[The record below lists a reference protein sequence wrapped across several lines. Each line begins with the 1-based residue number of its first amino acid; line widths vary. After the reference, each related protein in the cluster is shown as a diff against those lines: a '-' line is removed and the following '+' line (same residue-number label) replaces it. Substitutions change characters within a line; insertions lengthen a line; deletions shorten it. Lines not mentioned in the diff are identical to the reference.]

1 MRITIA
7 TFSAAAML
15 FALSSS
21 LPQSIQPPSEG
32 EKPELDHGDT
42 THPRRLISRGSKE
55 RRDNQVYCSGK
66 TMYDGG
72 TLASDIANATAQFN
86 NYCSDWQDFTPAY
99 VYVNNIQVY
108 VCTQDE
114 LGGICTYP
122 GYVAGIIA
130 QVQAAC
136 GPNKGGW
143 INNANPYQ
151 WNIGLDPAGQSEC
164 VG

>member
-1 MRITIA
+1 MPLRSLTIIARIGKI
-7 TFSAAAML
+7 L
-15 FALSSS
+15 R
-21 LPQSIQPPSEG
+21 QPMS
-32 EKPELDHGDT
+32 
-42 THPRRLISRGSKE
+42 
-55 RRDNQVYCSGK
+55 
-66 TMYDGG
+66 
-72 TLASDIANATAQFN
+72 
-86 NYCSDWQDFTPAY
+86 
-99 VYVNNIQVY
+99 YVNDIQVY
-108 VCTQDE
+108 VCTQDK
-114 LGGICTYP
+114 LGGVCTYP